1 MSVKTYLL
9 SKDGERNISPN
20 FKVKE
25 FQCKDGADTILIDA
39 DFVQKYLQKIRD
51 YFGVA
56 VTINSGYRTAA
67 YNRKVGGATNSYH
80 IKGQAFDI
88 AVRGKTP
95 KEVAQC
101 AQKLGI
107 RGIIQYNSFVHVDS
121 RTTKYWARNNG
132 GSVFSVKSF

>member
-20 FKVKE
+20 FQVKE
-25 FQCKDGADTILIDA
+25 FRCKDGADTILIDA

-88 AVRGKTP
+88 VVRGKTP

-107 RGIIQYNSFVHVDS
+107 MGIIQYNSFVHVDS

>member
-25 FQCKDGADTILIDA
+25 FRCKDGADTILIDA

-88 AVRGKTP
+88 VVRGKTP

-107 RGIIQYNSFVHVDS
+107 MGIIQYNSFVHVDS